1 MTLHPAFT
9 GFDQVL
15 PLSGFSGA
23 AIALVKPTGQA
34 QFVRK
39 AATAP
44 ASDAALRKQSARQD
58 WLRTAL
64 DGVARVPEILGQ
76 GEVEGLY
83 YFDMA
88 FVPSRDANAFLSTAS
103 FAELGGFA
111 ARIEE
116 LMRGAAGRT
125 LPSGQGKPPTVAL
138 IRAKLAEIAERTGGQ
153 CADLLAPLE
162 QAAARIE
169 RYATHDAAT
178 VTHGDLTFENI
189 LVNARGELWLIDP
202 IDSPVD
208 HYWVDWSK
216 LFQDCEGRWHVH
228 RGKPIS
234 LGVTRW
240 LRNRWYAAAVAQDAD
255 YAQRHYLMLGLTYAR
270 ILPYTVS
277 EEDRA
282 FVSERVL
289 AYGRAAL
296 DPALGVTP

>member
-1 MTLHPAFT
+1 MSLHPAFV

-23 AIALVKPTGQA
+23 SIALVKPAGQA

-58 WLRTAL
+58 WLRAAL
-64 DGVARVPEILGQ
+64 NGVAQVPEILGE
-76 GEVEGLY
+76 GEAGGLY

-103 FAELGGFA
+103 FGELSGFA
-111 ARIEE
+111 ERVEE
-116 LMRGAAGRT
+116 LMRGTAGRK
-125 LPSGQGKPPTVAL
+125 LRESEGKSPAVGL
-138 IRAKLAEIAERTGGQ
+138 IRAKLAEIAQRTGGESS
-153 CADLLAPLE
+153 DILAPLVE
-162 QAAARIE
+162 AAART
-169 RYATHDAAT
+169 RTYATHNTAT

-240 LRNRWYAAAVAQDAD
+240 LRNRWYDAAVAQDAD

-277 EEDRA
+277 DEDRA